1 MAAGE
6 TPEDGSLVHAHAG
19 VRGRKQVG
27 CLHMGRPRRPKLAA
41 RLPGSH
47 PSPPRVP
54 VPAPVLVVLHKG
66 DLGGPQE
73 AGQSSQGVSMAVAE
87 DQCRFRC
94 ISGT

>member
-1 MAAGE
+1 MAVGE

-27 CLHMGRPRRPKLAA
+27 CLHMGGPGRPKLAA
-41 RLPGSH
+41 RLPSSH
-47 PSPPRVP
+47 PSPPCVP
-54 VPAPVLVVLHKG
+54 VPAPVLVVLQKG

-73 AGQSSQGVSMAVAE
+73 AGQSSQGVSMAVAA
-87 DQCRFRC
+87 DQCRLCC